1 MPSLNEFKSSFNK
14 DVARPSRFDVSIP
27 VPLVLTPYLGTARDL
42 NLRCESTQFPS
53 RTFATTEQKF
63 GSNPTE
69 KFPYQSTYNEIEM
82 TFIVSGD
89 MAEKKMFDAWMEYI
103 QPSYNFDFKY
113 KKDYVTTM
121 QVNQYDNQNELIYSI
136 NLIDSFPVSI
146 NQLDLDWTQDGYH
159 KLTVVFAYT
168 YWQNNSIQ
176 ALGSSLLQSGLSNIV
191 AGFEQGGLTGAFESA
206 KEIIPSAIDIA
217 KNFNPFK

>member
-14 DVARPSRFDVSIP
+14 DVARPNRFDVSIP
-27 VPLVLTPYLGTARDL
+27 VPLVLIPYIGTARDL
-42 NLRCESTQFPS
+42 NMRCEATQFPS
-53 RTFATTEQKF
+53 RTFSTTEQRF

-69 KFPYQSTYNEIEM
+69 KFPYQSSYNEIEM
-82 TFIVSGD
+82 TFIVGGD

-121 QVNQYDNQNELIYSI
+121 QVNQYDNENKLTYSI

-168 YWQNNSIQ
+168 YWQNNSLQ

-191 AGFEQGGLTGAFESA
+191 AGFEQGGLTGAFESV
-206 KEIIPSAIDIA
+206 KEIIPSAIDIV